1 MLIFEAFSSW
11 WLTQKTD
18 CALTDAW
25 NQWMRGCEQR
35 VRVTPSDLKID
46 DLKIDYL
53 KIDMLPRVP

>member
-1 MLIFEAFSSW
+1 MLIFEAFSSY

-18 CALTDAW
+18 RVLTDAW

-35 VRVTPSDLKID
+35 VKVTASDLKID

>member
-1 MLIFEAFSSW
+1 MGEG
-11 WLTQKTD
+11 K
-18 CALTDAW
+18 
-25 NQWMRGCEQR
+25 